1 MLGFR
6 ASPAGFNLHAARPWT
21 CSQLSSAHSSSV
33 SFQRHAV
40 REDSIVQR
48 AHDSQSSAVVKHLH
62 SCPGCVTQPGLIP
75 VLDPKLDDLPFAM
88 SLEICKGTTQ
98 PAVVSSKASPICELF
113 YFLQG
118 SGTVSVSTPNYPPWE
133 KEVRAGDS
141 LFTPLN
147 STTVNK
153 PVPEREDSQQDLV
166 YLRLL
171 LPMQYVLDDIEDP
184 ELVQECRQAVQEAT
198 KHWDSER
205 CQSLSAET
213 VHSIVNNAHQFKQ
226 MLQPQ
231 TSSHNHQ
238 LSLDAMY
245 AESGGDTQGKDHSDP
260 APPSIVQMNV
270 LDAPHYQL
278 PNQENRLALV
288 LDPTQGNSHEV
299 IPFTFGVE
307 MFPPGHVTMPHVH
320 NQAHE
325 LFFVLAGSGTACC
338 NESVFPI
345 AAGDCVVF
353 PPGTVHGVN
362 ASEKLYCIE
371 LMLPN
376 EEFAEFVRRG
386 LEATYDADDSCVLAA
401 IGC

>member
-1 MLGFR
+1 MC
-6 ASPAGFNLHAARPWT
+6 PY
-21 CSQLSSAHSSSV
+21 
-33 SFQRHAV
+33 
-40 REDSIVQR
+40 VQ
-48 AHDSQSSAVVKHLH
+48 
-62 SCPGCVTQPGLIP
+62 
-75 VLDPKLDDLPFAM
+75 
-88 SLEICKGTTQ
+88 
-98 PAVVSSKASPICELF
+98 
-113 YFLQG
+113 
-118 SGTVSVSTPNYPPWE
+118 
-133 KEVRAGDS
+133 
-141 LFTPLN
+141 
-147 STTVNK
+147 
-153 PVPEREDSQQDLV
+153 
-166 YLRLL
+166 
-171 LPMQYVLDDIEDP
+171 
-184 ELVQECRQAVQEAT
+184 AT

-307 MFPPGHVTMPHVH
+307 MFPPGRKPAVPIRCQSELIFERASQLKYCLCAGHVTMPHVH

-338 NESVFPI
+338 NESVLPI